1 MPQKNVWNNTL
12 WNFENKNVRA
22 LKTFNETP
30 WFNQYFLE
38 KDDKST
44 DGRPSAATR
53 KIILPKENK
62 NYTTLDSNS
71 KSEKGRPAEL

>member
-1 MPQKNVWNNTL
+1 MH
-12 WNFENKNVRA
+12 
-22 LKTFNETP
+22 
-30 WFNQYFLE
+30 FLE

-62 NYTTLDSNS
+62 TYTTLDSNS